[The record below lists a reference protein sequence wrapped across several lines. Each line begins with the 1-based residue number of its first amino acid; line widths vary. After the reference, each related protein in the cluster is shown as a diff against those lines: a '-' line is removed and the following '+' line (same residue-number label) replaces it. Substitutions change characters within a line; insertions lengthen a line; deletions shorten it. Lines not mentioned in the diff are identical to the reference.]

1 MTLPTLTP
9 SMTPSTTSVDPMP
22 SEQAVVSA
30 AMRAEWTKLR
40 TVRSTVWTLG
50 ITVVVMIGLGAL
62 FTALEAARWD
72 KRSVAD
78 VAGFDPLL
86 YSFAG
91 INLAQLSIG
100 VLGVLVMTSEYAHGL
115 ITETL
120 TATPQRRLL
129 LAAKVATFSAVT
141 AVVGLF
147 SCFAAFLAGQAI
159 LGSDHGG
166 VSLTDPGVLRAVLG
180 AALFLVMIGVIAIG
194 LGAAIRGTAGAV
206 AVLFAVLLVVPGLV
220 MLLPSPWDDQVTKY
234 LPGAAGEAM
243 AAVTK
248 FPNLLGPTAGLA
260 VMCVYTAGALLLGG
274 LALSRRDA

>member
-1 MTLPTLTP
+1 MTAPTLT
-9 SMTPSTTSVDPMP
+9 SPMGRRAAPDDAAP
-22 SEQAVVSA
+22 SERAVVRA
-30 AMRAEWTKLR
+30 AMRSEWTKLR

-50 ITVVVMIGLGAL
+50 ITVVVMVGLGVL

-72 KRSVAD
+72 RRSAAD
-78 VAGFDPLL
+78 IASFDPLL

-129 LAAKVATFSAVT
+129 LTAKVATFSAVT
-141 AVVGLF
+141 TVVGLF

-159 LGSDHGG
+159 LGSRHGG
-166 VSLTDPGVLRAVLG
+166 VSLADPGVLRAVLG

-206 AVLFAVLLVVPGLV
+206 AVLFAVLLVLPGLV

-248 FPNLLGPTAGLA
+248 FPNLLGPAAGLA
-260 VMCVYTAGALLLGG
+260 VMCAYTVAALLLGG